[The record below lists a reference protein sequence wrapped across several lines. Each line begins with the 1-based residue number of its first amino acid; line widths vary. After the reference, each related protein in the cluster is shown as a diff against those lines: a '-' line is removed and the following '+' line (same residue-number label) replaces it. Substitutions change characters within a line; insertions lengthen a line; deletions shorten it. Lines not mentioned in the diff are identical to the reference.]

1 MAEPRSADI
10 LSSRAASVVGADH
23 VRVAALEAA
32 LEQGP
37 VVVVEPPDP
46 ERAAAVLAWASQD
59 RVALAIRGGGTKST
73 WGSPLERVDVVLS
86 TLLLDDV
93 LAHRHGDLTATVQA
107 GAVLAR
113 VNHQLGVHRQWIPLD
128 PPWAQAATIGGIIA
142 TNDSGPRRH
151 RHGAPRDLIIGITLA
166 RADGRLAKAGG
177 IVVKN
182 VAGYDLARLVTGSYG
197 TLALIVDATFK
208 LAPLAPSSR
217 TVIVHAESFAALGRV
232 LADLTAG
239 QTVPSAVELAIP
251 PGRLLIRFQGAEQG
265 VTQQAS
271 ELATQASRHAARCE
285 MVDGPA
291 ETTLWREHE
300 ERPWSGPGSIFKLS
314 LLPSRIV
321 STADWLRETQPDT
334 GWELAGRAGAGVLL
348 LRLEAP
354 DEQVERCLE
363 GLRSQFKPGE
373 AFLSP
378 LRGSPELRMRL
389 SARGASGDVLP
400 LMQTIKRQFDAGGVL
415 NPGRGPGGM

>member
-10 LSSRAASVVGADH
+10 LSSQAASVVGADH
-23 VRVAALEAA
+23 VRVAAREAA

-37 VVVVEPPDP
+37 VVIVEPPDP
-46 ERAAAVLAWASQD
+46 ERAAAVLAWASND

-86 TLLLDDV
+86 TLFLNTV
-93 LAHRHGDLTATVQA
+93 LEHRHGDLTATVQS

-113 VNHQLGVHRQWIPLD
+113 VNHELGAHRQWIPLD
-128 PPWAQAATIGGIIA
+128 PPWAQTATIGGIIA

-182 VAGYDLARLVTGSYG
+182 VAGYDLARLVTNSYG

-208 LAPLAPSSR
+208 LAPVAPSSR
-217 TVIVHAESFAALGRV
+217 TVILNAESVAALGRV

-239 QTVPSAVELAIP
+239 QTVPCAVELAVP

-265 VTQQAS
+265 VTEQAS
-271 ELATQASRHAARCE
+271 QLATQASRHAVRCE
-285 MVDGPA
+285 IVSGEP

-300 ERPWSGPGSIFKLS
+300 KRPWSGPGCIFKLS
-314 LLPSRIV
+314 VLPSRIV
-321 STADWLRETQPDT
+321 PIAEWLHETQSAT
-334 GWELAGRAGAGVLL
+334 GWELVGRAGAGVLL
-348 LRLEAP
+348 LRLEGP
-354 DEQVERCLE
+354 DARVERCLDE
-363 GLRSQFKPGE
+363 LRSQFKRGE
-373 AFLSP
+373 AFISP
-378 LRGSPELRMRL
+378 LRGSPELRTRL
-389 SARGASGDVLP
+389 TTRETREDILP
-400 LMQTIKRQFDAGGVL
+400 LMQTIKRQFDAAGVL
-415 NPGRGPGGM
+415 NPGRGPGGL